1 MLNFIGD
8 VSKILFGTLTQ
19 TDAEEYNK
27 HISILEQEQAEIL
40 HLTKEEMTIVR
51 STINTVN
58 LTIHRIIEN
67 EAKLKK
73 CLESLNKGLT
83 DEIDKVQEETEGIAM
98 INEKIR
104 VVERGLEESQKA
116 FELVIDALVHAE
128 QGTVQPQVLTKERMK
143 FLLKHQ
149 QLPSGLDPPDFPFTN
164 IQHILSPHTNKI

>member
-83 DEIDKVQEETEGIAM
+83 DEVDKEQEET
-98 INEKIR
+98 
-104 VVERGLEESQKA
+104 
-116 FELVIDALVHAE
+116 
-128 QGTVQPQVLTKERMK
+128 
-143 FLLKHQ
+143 
-149 QLPSGLDPPDFPFTN
+149 
-164 IQHILSPHTNKI
+164 